1 MKEIKNIYKK
11 KKTYTYTDTHIHI
24 HRCSFKRLSLGVT
37 WRNIVLGQRDNSLG
51 MGSTVPLGTVP
62 LVVIVIAAIVVK
74 LGSKFAH
81 F

>member
-1 MKEIKNIYKK
+1 M
-11 KKTYTYTDTHIHI
+11 
-24 HRCSFKRLSLGVT
+24 T

-62 LVVIVIAAIVVK
+62 LVIIIDVVVVK
-74 LGSKFAH
+74 VFLLDNGDISLIFQDISMKLGGHIGHGANSSYLH